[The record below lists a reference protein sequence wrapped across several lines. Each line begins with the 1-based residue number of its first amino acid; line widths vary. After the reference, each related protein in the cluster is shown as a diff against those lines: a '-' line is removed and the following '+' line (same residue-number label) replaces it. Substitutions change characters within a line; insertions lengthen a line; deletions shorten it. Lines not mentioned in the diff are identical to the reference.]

1 MIISRT
7 IIIRTIIIRTII
19 TELEQLLLI
28 ELYTIDYILDAID

>member
-28 ELYTIDYILDAID
+28 ELDTIDNILDAID